1 VPRRLVRDVRVRVD
15 HVALDERSV
24 RQAAR
29 ELIDDGAQ
37 TFAVVLLW
45 SFRNSVHEERVGAI
59 IRELAPDAFVS
70 LSCQVSPIIGEYER
84 TATTA
89 LNSYLAPKVAH
100 YLDRIESLPR
110 ARGLRGKFNVLNS
123 ASSFLRA
130 RWRAT
135 SKLVPPIS
143 VLMMLAWPISC
154 ANCGEPITKAV
165 LEIGASEQPPPL
177 TPDEPSA

>member
-123 ASSFLRA
+123 AGEFVPA
-130 RWRAT
+130 REVARHVEAC
-135 SKLVPPIS
+135 PAHIS
-143 VLMMLAWPISC
+143 VDDVGVADLLRQLRRAHHESGSRDWRERT
-154 ANCGEPITKAV
+154 ATAV
-165 LEIGASEQPPPL
+165 D
-177 TPDEPSA
+177 TR